1 MGFVE
6 LLEVASM
13 PIIQVLLVSALGAL
27 MATRYFDNLLS
38 PDIRKAL
45 NKIVFL
51 IFTPSLIFSS
61 FAKSVSLEDMIS
73 WWFMP
78 VNVGLTFLIGGIIG
92 WILVKLLKPNLKVE
106 GLIIAACSSG
116 NLGNLPLVIIPAIC
130 DEKGGPFGERDV
142 CRSNGLSYASFSM
155 ALGGIFIWTYT
166 LQTIKSRSLKFKA
179 LEAAEI
185 MKVPNK
191 EFDANAETLLLKD
204 NDIQNTIEVPT
215 STYYGDT
222 ENQIPVDQDQSSGSE
237 KTESLWHRIVEVIS
251 QFLEELMSPPA
262 IATFLGFLFGG
273 VAWLRN
279 LIIGDSAPLRVIQDS
294 LQLLGNGTIPCIT
307 LLLGG
312 NLTQVGLKSSAI
324 KPLTLISIIIGRLF
338 LLPLIGLFIV
348 KAAANFGLLPVDP
361 LFQYVLVMQYA
372 MPPAMN
378 ISTMAQLFDVGN
390 EECSVILLWTYSA
403 AAIALTAWSTFLLWV
418 LS

>member
-13 PIIQVLLVSALGAL
+13 PIIQVLLISALGAL
-27 MATRYFDNLLS
+27 MATRYFDHLLS

-45 NKIVFL
+45 NKIVFFV
-51 IFTPSLIFSS
+51 FTPSLIFAS
-61 FAKSVSLEDMIS
+61 FAQSVSLEDMIS

-116 NLGNLPLVIIPAIC
+116 NMGNLPIVIIPAIC
-130 DEKGGPFGERDV
+130 DEKGGPFGARDV
-142 CRSNGLSYASFSM
+142 CRSNALSYASFSM

-204 NDIQNTIEVPT
+204 NDSQNTIEVPT

-222 ENQIPVDQDQSSGSE
+222 ENQIPVDQDQSSVPE
-237 KTESLWHRIVEVIS
+237 KTESLWHRIVEVIT

-262 IATFLGFLFGG
+262 IATFFGFLFGA

-279 LIIGDSAPLRVIQDS
+279 LIIGGNAPLRVIQDS

-312 NLTQVGLKSSAI
+312 NLTQGLKSSTI

-378 ISTMAQLFDVGN
+378 ISTMAQLFDVGT

-403 AAIALTAWSTFLLWV
+403 AAIALTAWSTFLLWL